1 MATLLHLLGV
11 RPDLEL
17 HDRSGPP
24 VRACD
29 GKPLKGIF
37 S

>member
-17 HDRSGPP
+17 HERSGRP
-24 VRACD
+24 VRAFD
-29 GKPLKGIF
+29 GKPPKGIF